1 MIKSVRYGRNGVRH
15 MGEMGF
21 VPARPRD
28 DGAELLVRERVRL
41 AVRARG
47 GDVRRARPSRHVV
60 AESARVAPVLD
71 SAATMRG
78 DVARRLDDPAHRSEA
93 LHQVTHG
100 ACGREVGNV
109 VRTHKAP
116 LARTSQLGRP
126 DAKPRES
133 VAVGGRGEPTDDARC
148 SHELTR
154 RVLRDAERN
163 VLLGGDPFVRS
174 DLDNVREHAAATA
187 TSGRDLLL
195 HWPSAL

>member
-93 LHQVTHG
+93 LHQVTH
-100 ACGREVGNV
+100 
-109 VRTHKAP
+109 
-116 LARTSQLGRP
+116 
-126 DAKPRES
+126 
-133 VAVGGRGEPTDDARC
+133 
-148 SHELTR
+148 
-154 RVLRDAERN
+154 
-163 VLLGGDPFVRS
+163 
-174 DLDNVREHAAATA
+174 
-187 TSGRDLLL
+187 
-195 HWPSAL
+195 